1 MYLISATSSQLLNDV
16 VNSACLSEQH
26 ADEVHRYLP
35 QREAREPLVDF
46 SQTLKAL
53 TSALFPIAASG
64 D

>member
-1 MYLISATSSQLLNDV
+1 MNLISATSSQLLHEV
-16 VNSACLSEQH
+16 VNSADLSERH
-26 ADEVHRYLP
+26 SDEMHRYL
-35 QREAREPLVDF
+35 QRGDGELLIDF